1 MRELQESSTSLNEK
15 AVGAKKLADQEA
27 ALTQRQAALTRVTV
41 SAVKVSSVPS
51 TPLKGL
57 AGTLK
62 IQLSHQSPDLAAIL
76 AARRQ
81 WENVVDAGDVGKS
94 DGDGA
99 RAGVEAR
106 AGDGSSGDKLMANK
120 SEAPPT
126 SNPAQ
131 KTKSANVLQA
141 DDLMVRLAARR
152 QWETIPEGSAS
163 V

>member
-1 MRELQESSTSLNEK
+1 MCKLQESSTSLNQK

-41 SAVKVSSVPS
+41 SAVTVSSVPS
-51 TPLKGL
+51 TPLKGS
-57 AGTLK
+57 ADALK
-62 IQLSHQSPDLAAIL
+62 MKLSHQSPDLAAKL

-81 WENVVDAGDVGKS
+81 WENVDDAGDVGKS
-94 DGDGA
+94 GGDGA
-99 RAGVEAR
+99 RAGVDAR
-106 AGDGSSGDKLMANK
+106 AGDGSSGNKLMPNK

-141 DDLMVRLAARR
+141 DDLTARLAARR
-152 QWETIPEGSAS
+152 QWETISEGSAS